1 MKKSQTTKRKAL
13 TILAM
18 AFVVTGT
25 YNSIMV
31 NSDEFMEGDNVQFIK
46 RLDEVNGVVQVGR
59 RLANQTEWVKLV
71 SKSPKLAVAR
81 ASESSSPADAS
92 APAPVSVAAITKELN
107 LELTE
112 VFNAKKY
119 PQGTKDFKGSLAARD
134 GVLESIEVSL
144 PEGESFQV
152 AFSEMT
158 GNVFTYDI
166 DGQELS
172 GMMYQMDENAY
183 MITLTNGPFEGTRLK
198 FSAAQEEQLGND
210 GKDFVEETVE
220 VAQAEQTFE
229 PVINDDGTQTE
240 VGQFG
245 APQDQQPATAEVAQ
259 AEESEEP
266 ASTFNFQNAAATF

>member
-1 MKKSQTTKRKAL
+1 MKKTQTTKRKAL

-25 YNSIMV
+25 YNSVMV
-31 NSDEFMEGDNVQFIK
+31 NSDEFMDGNNVQFIK

-71 SKSPKLAVAR
+71 SKSPKQVIAQA
-81 ASESSSPADAS
+81 AAGSEAS
-92 APAPVSVAAITKELN
+92 ASAHVSEAAITKELN

-112 VFNAKKY
+112 VFNAKKF

-134 GVLESIEVSL
+134 GVLESIQVSL

-183 MITLTNGPFEGTRLK
+183 MVTLTNGPFEGTRLK

-220 VAQAEQTFE
+220 VAQAEQAFE
-229 PVINDDGTQTE
+229 PILNDDGTQTE

-245 APQDQQPATAEVAQ
+245 APQDQQAETAEVAQ
-259 AEESEEP
+259 AIEGEAPASAFNFESE
-266 ASTFNFQNAAATF
+266 SATF